1 MITFKLITTVI
12 LSFVV
17 AACAQ
22 MTAQSE
28 RSTGRNAEAKD
39 MSLVG
44 YNDLQARSA
53 YQPVIHHQ
61 GNRYHCIH
69 RSSRRLGPK
78 SFDRQGRSPMGPSL
92 VDVTDPRNPRY
103 SRSYSRLR
111 LQGSEEKREGA
122 QMVRVCDGKELAR
135 GDPNKNLFAPYSRQ
149 RGACRS

>member
-17 AACAQ
+17 AACPQ

-61 GNRYHCIH
+61 GTRFIVYIGLHGGSALNPLTGKDEPNVTVI
-69 RSSRRLGPK
+69 
-78 SFDRQGRSPMGPSL
+78 
-92 VDVTDPRNPRY
+92 VDVTDARHHRSLSHI
-103 SRSYSRLR
+103 SR
-111 LQGSEEKREGA
+111 A
-122 QMVRVCDGKELAR
+122 A
-135 GDPNKNLFAPYSRQ
+135 
-149 RGACRS
+149 